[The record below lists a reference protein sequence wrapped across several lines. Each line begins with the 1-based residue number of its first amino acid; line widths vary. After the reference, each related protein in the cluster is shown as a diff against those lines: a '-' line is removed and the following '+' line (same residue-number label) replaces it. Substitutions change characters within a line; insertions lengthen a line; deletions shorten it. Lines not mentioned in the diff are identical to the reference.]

1 MGVGCFDRRYNSLVS
16 QIQQGN
22 LKEEVIAVISSMT
35 ILILVIFKE
44 LFILKKTWHILFWN
58 IIISLSSKQYI
69 CHRQYLATHIP
80 SSQSHL
86 S

>member
-44 LFILKKTWHILFWN
+44 LFILKKTWHILF
-58 IIISLSSKQYI
+58 
-69 CHRQYLATHIP
+69 
-80 SSQSHL
+80 
-86 S
+86 